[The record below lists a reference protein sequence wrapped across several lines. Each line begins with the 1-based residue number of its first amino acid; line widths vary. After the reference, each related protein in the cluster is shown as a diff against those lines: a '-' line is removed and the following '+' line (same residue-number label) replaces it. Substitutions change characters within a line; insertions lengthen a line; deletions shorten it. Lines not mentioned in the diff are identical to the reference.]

1 MKTSK
6 NKKETS
12 ILEDMLF
19 IKKLSDKVLK
29 ESKSKQEDKYDNMS
43 PEELKAIVNNNP
55 DDGSWKGR

>member
-6 NKKETS
+6 DRKETS
-12 ILEDMLF
+12 ILEDMLS

-43 PEELKAIVNNNP
+43 PEELEAIVNNNP

>member
-6 NKKETS
+6 DKKETS
-12 ILEDMLF
+12 ILEDMLS

-29 ESKSKQEDKYDNMS
+29 ESKSKQENKYDNMS

>member
-6 NKKETS
+6 DKKETS
-12 ILEDMLF
+12 ILEDMLS

-43 PEELKAIVNNNP
+43 PEELEAIVNNNP